1 MNGFWYLEGM
11 KIRTVMDDNLRKLA
25 EIAKE
30 NGIIQYMYN
39 NPVEDMN
46 LAGTTVEAKNKK
58 SHGSKGVKGSK
69 GAKSGGSK
77 GGKQGSKGS
86 KGAKSGGSKGG
97 KQGSKGSKGNK
108 RQGSKGDKHHGEDKK
123 DKREDFTEDRQISKG
138 LDGNKSI
145 ASPITDIEEI
155 RRLEEIIKKQIR
167 ELFHNN

>member
-1 MNGFWYLEGM
+1 MEGM

-86 KGAKSGGSKGG
+86 KG
-97 KQGSKGSKGNK
+97 NK

-138 LDGNKSI
+138 SDGNKSI
-145 ASPITDIEEI
+145 ASPITDIEAI